1 MGWLPKDVEFSMRTG
16 VCCCPEATR
25 HVLTLLEELREAVIS
40 VMWSFDNGLLRTC
53 STKDVLKAF
62 KEVREGLEK
71 ARTALKS
78 MSAESFVKGY
88 SSAASALR
96 NMAPGLDLPAPS
108 DREVRA
114 FFSSLSSYYE
124 EHGNMPVDYY
134 LVEDLITTISS
145 SLLAR
150 LIEELELKA
159 SLEELGLLV
168 KGPYDEEADEERA
181 YKWLMEHAGR

>member
-1 MGWLPKDVEFSMRTG
+1 M
-16 VCCCPEATR
+16 
-25 HVLTLLEELREAVIS
+25 LRK
-40 VMWSFDNGLLRTC
+40 C
-53 STKDVLKAF
+53 STKDVLRAF
-62 KEVREGLEK
+62 KEVRKSLRK
-71 ARTALKS
+71 AKTALES
-78 MSAESFVKGY
+78 MSAESFIECY
-88 SSAASALR
+88 SVAANTLR
-96 NMAPGLDLPAPS
+96 SMAPGLDLPVPS
-108 DREVRA
+108 DREVKA

-150 LIEELELKA
+150 LIRKLELKA

-168 KGPYDEEADEERA
+168 KEPYNEEVDEERA